1 MTKAKISEYDAVAA
15 NNTDVNGVNIDEGC
29 APSGMNN
36 MGREIMAA
44 LKRFE
49 TGADGDS
56 LTVGGNLIVSGTSTV
71 AALNT
76 SGAVVFNDAGADVDF
91 RVEGDTNANLI
102 VADAGVDKVGIGTN
116 TFNTNGGVLQ
126 VSNGISFPA
135 TQSACADANTLDDY
149 EEGTFTPVITFG
161 GASVGITYSAQSGV
175 YTKVGN
181 VVTCQI
187 RIVLSNKGSSSGQAK
202 IANLPFTVTSG
213 EAGLSAPAFRISSM
227 TFADVYGGYTDPST
241 TEIYLEEVT
250 NAGTQSGLTNSDFTN
265 STNIIATVSYRVA

>member
-1 MTKAKISEYDAVAA
+1 
-15 NNTDVNGVNIDEGC
+15 
-29 APSGMNN
+29 
-36 MGREIMAA
+36 MAA

-56 LTVGGNLIVSGTSTV
+56 LTVGGNLIVSGTVT
-71 AALNT
+71 AANTATLGNIDVNGGTIDGAVIGGASAAAGSFTTLNT

-149 EEGTFTPVITFG
+149 EEGTWTPVLTFATPG
-161 GASVGITYSAQSGV
+161 TVSVGYQNREAF
-175 YTKVGN
+175 YTKIGRFVYFSCFIQLNAFTKGTASGN
-181 VVTCQI
+181 LRV
-187 RIVLSNKGSSSGQAK
+187 SG
-202 IANLPFTVTSG
+202 LPFTAQNPGNNEIPINWAVYDTPLPTSAGQFPTPLIPDNVTFVDLSYASNNTVNVTWPDPDSSSQYKLSG
-213 EAGLSAPAFRISSM
+213 CYQ
-227 TFADVYGGYTDPST
+227 V
-241 TEIYLEEVT
+241 
-250 NAGTQSGLTNSDFTN
+250 
-265 STNIIATVSYRVA
+265 